1 MGVAKEGIRLALIPL
16 VLSLI
21 VTIAV
26 ERENIVNEF
35 ATIQLGTLISLVLR
49 YFFGECNFNQLPT
62 TGPYDVGFTE
72 FFSDKYSN
80 HCSTFYPCNKNG
92 QN

>member
-1 MGVAKEGIRLALIPL
+1 
-16 VLSLI
+16 

-26 ERENIVNEF
+26 ERDNMVNEF

-49 YFFGECNFNQLPT
+49 YFFGECDFSQLPT

-72 FFSDKYSN
+72 FFSEKYSN
-80 HCSTFYPCNKNG
+80 HCSAFYPCNKTG
-92 QN
+92 QNERGIDYFRYGNN